1 VLEIASLRL
10 AEGAKQGVREQ
21 EGSDLSLIHEL
32 TLFDSE
38 QDNHPAVINHGALAN
53 ASEHWLDEKSWLT
66 HVPGFLLGHNA
77 LLRQLSTIDGW
88 EQRRRWMYNRKVDEP
103 RLTHEYHDLAV
114 APPLLAEIAA
124 ALGDYCGVP
133 YDGIWMNWYRDNRD
147 STAWHADRP
156 ANLPTTATVPVLSLG
171 ATRRFLI
178 RPISGGRSTV
188 LVPAGGDLIIMH
200 GRCQRDWQHC
210 VPKQQTPAGPRM
222 SLNYTSTAQ
231 VAA

>member
-1 VLEIASLRL
+1 MGFIPDS
-10 AEGAKQGVREQ
+10 
-21 EGSDLSLIHEL
+21 
-32 TLFDSE
+32 TLFEE
-38 QDNHPAVINHGALAN
+38 QDSRQAVIVSDAFA
-53 ASEHWLDEKSWLT
+53 AATDHWLDEKSSIT
-66 HVPGFLLGHNA
+66 HVRGFLTGHDA
-77 LLRQLSTIDGW
+77 LMRQLSAISGW

-103 RLTHEYHDLAV
+103 RLTHEYQDLTTAT
-114 APPLLAEIAA
+114 PLLVEIGA
-124 ALGDYCGVP
+124 ALSDYCGVT

-156 ANLPTTATVPVLSLG
+156 ANVPVTAIVPVLSLG

-178 RPISGGRSTV
+178 RPIGGGRSTV
-188 LVPAGGDLIIMH
+188 FVPAGGDLIIMR

-231 VAA
+231 VVT